1 MAMVIEDGKFV
12 ELTYK
17 VIDKK
22 TKDVL
27 SEVEFPL
34 GYIQGIGEILAP
46 EVAAELVGQVQ
57 GDMIELPINCD
68 EIFGPRDESL
78 VFTDH
83 IDNVPKDYHKVGT
96 TVTMENDK
104 GDPKDF
110 IVTRVDENSVTVDGN
125 NPMCGREVIFI
136 LQVVTV
142 REPTDEEAAA
152 GGPIEDEPAFNMP
165 NAKKIH

>member
-1 MAMVIEDGKFV
+1 MVIEDGKFV
-12 ELTYK
+12 ELTYQ

-34 GYIQGIGEILAP
+34 GYIQGIS
-46 EVAAELVGQVQ
+46 EVLSSEVTAELVGQEQ
-57 GDMIELPINCD
+57 GDVIELPINCD
-68 EIFGPRDESL
+68 EIYGPRDESL

-83 IDNVPKDYHKVGT
+83 IDNVPEEYRKIGM
-96 TVTMENDK
+96 TVTMENEA
-104 GDPKDF
+104 GEPKDF

-152 GGPIEDEPAFNMP
+152 GGPIEDTPVLDMP
-165 NAKKIH
+165 NIQKIH